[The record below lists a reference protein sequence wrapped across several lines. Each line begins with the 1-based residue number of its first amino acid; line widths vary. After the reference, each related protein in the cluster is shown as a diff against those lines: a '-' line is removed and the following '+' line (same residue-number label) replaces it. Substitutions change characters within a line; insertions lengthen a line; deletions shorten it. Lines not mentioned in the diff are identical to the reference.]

1 MDRANEYFAPALGLP
16 RLPVLD
22 PPEPT
27 IEDTYFGLHWKT
39 RGILEHAAGQPF
51 AWIDDEIT
59 EADREWVRSHH
70 PAPALLLRV
79 DPRYGLTSNHLD
91 DLVAWVASTDVSG
104 PQ

>member
-1 MDRANEYFAPALGLP
+1 MERANESLAPALGLP

-39 RGILEHAAGQPF
+39 RGIVEHAAGRPF

-59 EADREWVRSHH
+59 EADREWVSDHH
-70 PAPALLLRV
+70 SAPALMLRV
-79 DPRYGLTSNHLD
+79 DPRCGLTANDLD
-91 DLVAWVASTDVSG
+91 DLVMWVARHGVPG
-104 PQ
+104 VQ